1 MDLYYVRFRY
11 RARYKLKKNLR
22 VIWNNFLFKIFK
34 SYWFC
39 GKYKNYYQ
47 ETYSIP
53 GTYRYI
59 LANSED
65 EAKEIAYTKEENYE
79 YLKNAKDSMYV
90 DKLVGFNECALYKH
104 IETDYDKI
112 WIEATKIN
120 LPISGQAFVDI
131 AKRIDKKYFH
141 DFLRLCVE
149 YKNKEGDR

>member
-34 SYWFC
+34 SYWFF
-39 GKYKNYYQ
+39 GNYKNYYQ

-53 GTYRYI
+53 VSYRYI

-65 EAKEIAYTKEENYE
+65 EAKEIAYTKEEDYE
-79 YLKNAKDSMYV
+79 YLKIAKDSMYV
-90 DKLVGFNECALYKH
+90 DKFVGFNERALYKH

-112 WIEATKIN
+112 WIEATKIE
-120 LPISGQAFVDI
+120 LPISGYEFVYI

-141 DFLRLCVE
+141 NFLRLCVE
-149 YKNKEGDR
+149 YKGDKLDV